1 MFAGESGVLKPT
13 YYHLNVS
20 YCADGEPPKT
30 IPYASASKS
39 QENTASHCERLGVV
53 YSLQYKTVNIE
64 EVCLTGIRFPIHQT
78 QSYHLGVVLCYLI
91 LESLQLTLKPPSS

>member
-39 QENTASHCERLGVV
+39 QENTASHCERLSVV

-64 EVCLTGIRFPIHQT
+64 EVCLTGTVEYVITHRP
-78 QSYHLGVVLCYLI
+78 
-91 LESLQLTLKPPSS
+91 